1 MKYNGTILITGGTA
15 GIGYECALD
24 LARSHPKL
32 LILIASR
39 SNPEAAKDINSALG
53 QSNVQHLTLDL
64 ASQSKIRDFV
74 EDYEKQSFPPLQALV
89 LNAGLQ
95 IFVGLTETVD
105 GLETTFAVNHVGHV
119 LLFQLLRQF
128 LTKKA
133 RIVITA
139 SGVHDPA
146 KKTGVRPP
154 EFTTPEMAAHPSKE
168 KLDQTGNFNGGQGRY
183 SLSKL
188 CNVLWMYALH
198 DHIKQSSNS
207 WTVTAMDPGLV
218 PGTSLLR
225 DAPFFIR
232 LLAVHVM
239 PHLVPL
245 LRLALMTNVHRPSES
260 GSALARL
267 AVGTDVQGVSGVYYE
282 GRTPID
288 SSKDSM
294 VRDWQEAL
302 WTWTNK
308 QIAKNDQE
316 LKSFNFADNC
326 SLVS

>member
-1 MKYNGTILITGGTA
+1 
-15 GIGYECALD
+15 
-24 LARSHPKL
+24 
-32 LILIASR
+32 
-39 SNPEAAKDINSALG
+39 
-53 QSNVQHLTLDL
+53 
-64 ASQSKIRDFV
+64 
-74 EDYEKQSFPPLQALV
+74 
-89 LNAGLQ
+89 
-95 IFVGLTETVD
+95 
-105 GLETTFAVNHVGHV
+105 
-119 LLFQLLRQF
+119 
-128 LTKKA
+128 
-133 RIVITA
+133 
-139 SGVHDPA
+139 
-146 KKTGVRPP
+146 
-154 EFTTPEMAAHPSKE
+154 
-168 KLDQTGNFNGGQGRY
+168 
-183 SLSKL
+183 
-188 CNVLWMYALH
+188 
-198 DHIKQSSNS
+198 
-207 WTVTAMDPGLV
+207 MDPGLV

-245 LRLALMTNVHRPSES
+245 LRLALMTSNVHRPSES